1 MNDIP
6 ETTFQALKLPPKKL
20 QRARIEPGGINDVA
34 QCAEG
39 EQLKQQYDSTLEEWK
54 KQSQPAVRP
63 FLEGGV
69 LAQRAFHLR
78 EAALTERNAAA
89 NRMYLHREGCAI
101 CRRRR

>member
-6 ETTFQALKLPPKKL
+6 ETTFQAIKLPPKKL
-20 QRARIEPGGINDVA
+20 PRSRIESGGINDVV

-39 EQLKQQYDSTLEEWK
+39 EQLKQQYDSTLQEWR
-54 KQSQPAVRP
+54 KQSQPAVRS
-63 FLEGGV
+63 FVEGRG
-69 LAQRAFHLR
+69 LAQREFQLR

>member
-6 ETTFQALKLPPKKL
+6 ETTFQAIRLPPKKL
-20 QRARIEPGGINDVA
+20 PRARIDPGGINDVA

-39 EQLKQQYDSTLEEWK
+39 EQLKQQYDSTLQEWR

-63 FLEGGV
+63 FVEGGGLV
-69 LAQRAFHLR
+69 QRAIQLR

>member
-6 ETTFQALKLPPKKL
+6 ETIFQAIKLPPKKL
-20 QRARIEPGGINDVA
+20 PRARIDPGGFNDVA

-39 EQLKQQYDSTLEEWK
+39 EQLKQQYDSTLQEWR

-63 FLEGGV
+63 FVEGGGWV
-69 LAQRAFHLR
+69 QRAFQLR